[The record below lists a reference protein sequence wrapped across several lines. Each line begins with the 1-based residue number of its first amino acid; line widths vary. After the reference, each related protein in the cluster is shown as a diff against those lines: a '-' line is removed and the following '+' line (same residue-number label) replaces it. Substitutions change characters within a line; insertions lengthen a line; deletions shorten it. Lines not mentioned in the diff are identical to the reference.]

1 MARERKETMEDKY
14 KSKGFILYEDDED
27 FFADLDN
34 EEAGLLIKALFGY
47 FNRGEIPNL
56 PKIVKMPFNVI
67 KKNIDRDSSK
77 YSDLVRKRSEN
88 KKEWWAKQKAQS
100 SIQVNT
106 DVYTI
111 KETKT
116 KSKTEIKSKAQAEDL
131 VSVETKSRP
140 TASASLEGRR
150 SGQGEPP
157 PAEVVQ
163 KITGSL
169 VRSRTPEEIQKE
181 LDADGFANMN
191 RSEKLIYLEKRR
203 RLAKERKDRDENEN
217 IQQDILQDSERDL
230 GRVVSSEC

>member
-1 MARERKETMEDKY
+1 MEDKF

-27 FFADLDN
+27 FFTDLDN
-34 EEAGLLIKALFGY
+34 DEAGLLIKALFGY
-47 FNRGEIPNL
+47 FNRGEIPSL

-88 KKEWWAKQKAQS
+88 KREWWAKQKAQS

-106 DVYTI
+106 DVYTN

-116 KSKTEIKSKAQAEDL
+116 KSKTETKSKAQAEDL

-157 PAEVVQ
+157 PAEVVSQ
-163 KITGSL
+163 ILGGLARFGSYED
-169 VRSRTPEEIQKE
+169 RQKE
-181 LDADGFANMN
+181 LEADGYFSMTME
-191 RSEKLIYLEKRR
+191 EKADYLRKRR
-203 RLAKERKDRDENEN
+203 KKKGKAENENKN
-217 IQQDILQDSERDL
+217 IQQDFLQDSEGDL
-230 GRVVSSEC
+230 GRVVSSDHQWENG